1 MDSETQG
8 RDEVAI
14 RLLLALAR
22 LKARLREESS
32 ETSSGLSISQLSI
45 LERLRRA
52 GPATAASLAGAEHV
66 TGQAIAQSL
75 VPLKEAGLVRSDPDP
90 ADARKTLISITG
102 AGLTLR
108 ESIIASRNSWLARAI
123 HSTINTEEGAALTQ
137 AIELL
142 EPLADADA

>member
-1 MDSETQG
+1 MDAETHGQ
-8 RDEVAI
+8 DEVAI

-32 ETSSGLSISQLSI
+32 ETSSGPSISQLSI
-45 LERLRRA
+45 LERLRLH

-75 VPLKEAGLVRSDPDP
+75 VPLRQAGWVQSVPDP
-90 ADARKTLISITG
+90 TDARKTLISITD
-102 AGLTLR
+102 AGLSVR
-108 ESIIASRNSWLARAI
+108 EQNIASRNSWLSRAI
-123 HSTINTEEGAALTQ
+123 DSMIDPEERAALDK

-142 EPLADADA
+142 ERLADANL